1 MIEGALLVDPT
12 LATATPFSLFGI
24 LRTETDDACGHDKV
38 VELAVAAVVGPWL
51 PAASWTE
58 LALSRAT
65 NVPAT
70 VQSTD
75 TVIVVPEDA
84 DGVNEHPV
92 AVPVFEKSADDKP
105 LMVSLNVS
113 VKDEDNPLLVAE
125 DHDAL
130 GAVVSD
136 TGTVTETE
144 AVPPPRVD
152 WAFPA
157 ESLAEKAPEAVIDD
171 DTVPPPIVAVDV
183 ALTRHV
189 VAFVWTIESILAMFV
204 VAKSL
209 DDNVEQSIASL
220 PVTVKAIEE
229 LVEVDAIA
237 ARVRVGGVVSAIVTT
252 TDAGDPD
259 TAVCVLPAVS
269 ATEKLELLVKV
280 EVRGVPTTAV
290 DSALIV
296 QTVDDVWTIEVIE
309 EMLVNVKSTP
319 LVEDNVVQLIAS
331 LPVNVNE
338 IEVEFEDAE
347 VAARVKVGGVV
358 STTTGV

>member
-1 MIEGALLVDPT
+1 
-12 LATATPFSLFGI
+12 
-24 LRTETDDACGHDKV
+24 
-38 VELAVAAVVGPWL
+38 
-51 PAASWTE
+51 
-58 LALSRAT
+58 
-65 NVPAT
+65 
-70 VQSTD
+70 
-75 TVIVVPEDA
+75 
-84 DGVNEHPV
+84 
-92 AVPVFEKSADDKP
+92 
-105 LMVSLNVS
+105 
-113 VKDEDNPLLVAE
+113 
-125 DHDAL
+125 
-130 GAVVSD
+130 
-136 TGTVTETE
+136 
-144 AVPPPRVD
+144 
-152 WAFPA
+152 
-157 ESLAEKAPEAVIDD
+157 
-171 DTVPPPIVAVDV
+171 
-183 ALTRHV
+183 
-189 VAFVWTIESILAMFV
+189 MFV

-309 EMLVNVKSTP
+309 EMLVNVKSAP